1 MKKFKFTL
9 ETVHNVREMKQENE
23 QLKLTEL
30 QAEVAKAA
38 EQIEKIEAAYLRAI
52 ENYSNKVNSGR
63 SMNIGEMELEAMH
76 ISALERQKRRAVEIL
91 EEKKRAAQAQSRNL
105 AAAVREVKVTE
116 RLRETQAL
124 RHRIEAD
131 KHEQNAMDELV
142 SANFARRLTGA
153 NQ

>member
-9 ETVHNVREMKQENE
+9 ETVHNVREMRQENE

-30 QAEVAKAA
+30 QAEVSKAA

-63 SMNIGEMELEAMH
+63 AMNISEMELEAMH

-91 EEKKRAAQAQSRNL
+91 EEKKCAAQAQSRNL

-131 KHEQNAMDELV
+131 KQEQNAMDELV

>member
-30 QAEVAKAA
+30 QAEAA
-38 EQIEKIEAAYLRAI
+38 QAADQIERVNVAYTQAI
-52 ENYSNKVNSGR
+52 ESYSLKVNHGR
-63 SMNIGEMELEAMH
+63 AMNIGEMELEAMH
-76 ISALERQKRRAVEIL
+76 ITALERQKRRALEIL
-91 EEKKRAAQAQSRNL
+91 EEKKRAVAEQSQRL
-105 AAAVREVKVTE
+105 AAAAREVKITE
-116 RLRETQAL
+116 RLRETQIL
-124 RHRIEAD
+124 RHRLEAD
-131 KHEQNAMDELV
+131 KHEQNQMDELV